1 MSEAVYRSG
10 EGAGALLRAARQ
22 QQGLHI
28 DALAASIKVPVA
40 KLEALESGRYDA
52 LPDATFTRALAR
64 TVCRALKIDAQ
75 PVLAQLPAPS
85 SPVLERVDQGLN
97 TPFRDRPGR
106 LVPSEWVPWRHPAA
120 WAVGVLLAAAVA
132 FVLMPS
138 SWVAGWMPD
147 APESGAVGVTGQP
160 AKGADEGITSTAPV
174 PTSTPA
180 DGGTVTS
187 AASPNADSGAR
198 APAAAPVPPLQP
210 GGPAA
215 TTADLAEPAARSLA
229 ADTGEQ
235 AIRGARLRASETT
248 WVQATDG
255 RGQVLVSRLLE
266 AGEVVDLDGARPLR
280 LRIGNV
286 RGAELV
292 YQGQRIDIASRAREN
307 VATVELP

>member
-1 MSEAVYRSG
+1 MNEAVYRSG

-52 LPDATFTRALAR
+52 LPDATFTRALAQA
-64 TVCRALKIDAQ
+64 VCRALKIDAQ
-75 PVLAQLPAPS
+75 PVLAQLPAPC

-106 LVPSEWVPWRHPAA
+106 LVPSDWVPWRHPAA
-120 WAVGVLLAAAVA
+120 WAVGLLLAAAA
-132 FVLMPS
+132 GFVLMPG
-138 SWVAGWMPD
+138 SWVARWTGD
-147 APESGAVGVTGQP
+147 AP
-160 AKGADEGITSTAPV
+160 GADAPV
-174 PTSTPA
+174 LTAQPELGPERGNSSAGPAVAPSAGGAGALPATPNPTPA
-180 DGGTVTS
+180 
-187 AASPNADSGAR
+187 
-198 APAAAPVPPLQP
+198 APAATAAVGEPVLLPGAP
-210 GGPAA
+210 
-215 TTADLAEPAARSLA
+215 TADSAAPATRPPV
-229 ADTGEQ
+229 ADATDP
-235 AIRGARLRASETT
+235 AVSGARLRASETT

-255 RGQVLVSRLLE
+255 RGQLLVSRLLE

-292 YQGQRIDIASRAREN
+292 YRGQRVDIASRAREN

>member
-1 MSEAVYRSG
+1 MSEGVYRSG
-10 EGAGALLRAARQ
+10 EGAGVLLRTARQ
-22 QQGLHI
+22 QQGLPI

-52 LPDATFTRALAR
+52 LPDATFTRALAQ
-64 TVCRALKIDAQ
+64 TVCRALKIDAR

-106 LVPSEWVPWRHPAA
+106 LVPSDWVPWRHPAA
-120 WAVGVLLAAAVA
+120 WAVGLLLAAAA
-132 FVLMPS
+132 GFVLMPG
-138 SWVAGWMPD
+138 SWVARWAPD
-147 APESGAVGVTGQP
+147 ASVADMPTVAAQSRQGSEPAGSIASPATVAAAGGTTAQP
-160 AKGADEGITSTAPV
+160 AAVTATTAPV
-174 PTSTPA
+174 SPVTAAAVDEHALPA
-180 DGGTVTS
+180 GPSV
-187 AASPNADSGAR
+187 AVPA
-198 APAAAPVPPLQP
+198 APAVRPPTTDAPD
-210 GGPAA
+210 PAV
-215 TTADLAEPAARSLA
+215 
-229 ADTGEQ
+229 
-235 AIRGARLRASETT
+235 RGARLRASETT

>member
-1 MSEAVYRSG
+1 MSEGVYRSG

-52 LPDATFTRALAR
+52 LPDATFTRALAQ
-64 TVCRALKIDAQ
+64 TMCRALKIDAQ
-75 PVLAQLPAPS
+75 PVLAQLPAPI

-97 TPFRDRPGR
+97 TPFRDKPAR

-120 WAVGVLLAAAVA
+120 WAVGLLLAAAA
-132 FVLMPS
+132 GFVLMPG
-138 SWVAGWMPD
+138 SWIASWTADEPGADTATVTAQPALRGDREVATAGPSTAVPPAVGD
-147 APESGAVGVTGQP
+147 AGALPSNPTSGA
-160 AKGADEGITSTAPV
+160 GARV
-174 PTSTPA
+174 PTAAAA
-180 DGGTVTS
+180 DPG
-187 AASPNADSGAR
+187 SPSG
-198 APAAAPVPPLQP
+198 PAAAESA
-210 GGPAA
+210 GPAA
-215 TTADLAEPAARSLA
+215 QPTTTDPGEPAV
-229 ADTGEQ
+229 
-235 AIRGARLRASETT
+235 RGARLRASETT